1 MSYLYLFIYL
11 FTVGRSRRSC
21 GSFSSLEKKLQ
32 QMTDGNCQVRTSS
45 LKWWHCLASMKRWT
59 RHACVAVWA
68 GELDCLIDSLKGGG
82 ARLWPTEVGSVSGL
96 ANLRRICWIIR
107 SPREGNITRPTIKIH
122 HVLEWRLHYMEESEC
137 KEKNI
142 IWNQWSR
149 PCRIGIDNT
158 MRILRFMEGQFRS
171 SVSLLTQAFVRRNTI
186 CTI

>member
-1 MSYLYLFIYL
+1 MVALPCVNEALD
-11 FTVGRSRRSC
+11 
-21 GSFSSLEKKLQ
+21 EA
-32 QMTDGNCQVRTSS
+32 
-45 LKWWHCLASMKRWT
+45 CLRGCLSWGT
-59 RHACVAVWA
+59 RLPDWQF
-68 GELDCLIDSLKGGG
+68 EGGG

-122 HVLEWRLHYMEESEC
+122 HALEWRLHYMEESEC

-171 SVSLLTQAFVRRNTI
+171 SVSLLTQAFVRRNNMYNIINYKNLLQCPELSHRVVASVSVTYSHI
-186 CTI
+186 